1 MPPANAELALG
12 LRLLELTQV
21 LRLQFLHDR
30 HLHGARALACRPAH
44 VKVANDRVGVE
55 DLLHR
60 MLTVATSAKSAR
72 RRHARCR

>member
-1 MPPANAELALG
+1 MNAELALG

-44 VKVANDRVGVE
+44 VKAADDRVGVE

-60 MLTVATSAKSAR
+60 MLAVATSAMSAR
-72 RRHARCR
+72 RRHVRFR